1 MDELCMV
8 APGMSG
14 QKALRSQLGR
24 MAASGAVPKTFALI
38 GERGCGKH
46 TLAKGIAE
54 ALGLAMEDATE
65 SVSAEA
71 LAAMAERP
79 VPALYAFD
87 LSEIDE
93 RGQNILLKF
102 AEEPP
107 AGAYEAYLCERA
119 EDVIPT
125 LLNRC
130 VAFRF
135 APYSADELRPFLP
148 EGAEGALKWLSTP
161 GQIAGVDWKL
171 VPRMEETCDA
181 IVSSM
186 GRANLPNALSLA
198 NRLNLGKDYDRF
210 DVRAFARMLG
220 AKLSAAYAS
229 GNGEAGRMLF
239 ALCSRWKAL
248 CDHRVALAPF
258 ADALLLDLWEACRS

>member
-1 MDELCMV
+1 MGAACMV
-8 APGMSG
+8 APGMAG
-14 QKALRSQLGR
+14 QEALRSQLGR
-24 MAASGAVPKTFALI
+24 MAASGTVPRTFALI

-54 ALGLAMEDATE
+54 ALGLEMEDATG
-65 SVSAEA
+65 SV
-71 LAAMAERP
+71 
-79 VPALYAFD
+79 FD

-93 RGQNILLKF
+93 RGQNVLLKF

-119 EDVIPT
+119 EDVVPT

-171 VPRMEETCDA
+171 VPKMEETCDS

-220 AKLSAAYAS
+220 AKLSDAYAS
-229 GNGEAGRMLF
+229 GNEEAGRMLF

-248 CDHRVALAPF
+248 CDRRTALAPF
-258 ADALLLDLWEACRS
+258 ADALLLDLWRAARE